1 MHFMQNVCSLKKLNS
16 ASNNSSK
23 ELSGKSF
30 FVKSKQK
37 HNKLFSFPLCVLITK
52 KKISLKNLY
61 PIKDRIF
68 YYFVPEIELCA
79 HKNVT
84 FKFVSGTFLSSLKA
98 KFEIGYLK
106 KIILKI

>member
-37 HNKLFSFPLCVLITK
+37 HNKLFSFPLCVLITG
-52 KKISLKNLY
+52 KNFIKNPH
-61 PIKDRIF
+61 PIKDKIF
-68 YYFVPEIELCA
+68 YYLVPEIELYANRKC
-79 HKNVT
+79 NLT
-84 FKFVSGTFLSSLKA
+84 FVSGTVSVQFKS
-98 KFEIGYLK
+98 
-106 KIILKI
+106 